1 MPLVS
6 GAQRNRGRP
15 RHSSPSRAQQ
25 NRRTARLPDYEPP
38 SFPLDHSLRRELAEL
53 SKDVDTRKY
62 EEQLKQSITLL
73 TNNVRDINDRY
84 VKKKHE
90 LDTLRKQQ
98 RGQSEDAGG
107 ESETK
112 SRGHAEAAAVTQL
125 REAVPA
131 LTAECESAVREVID
145 LRVELEDGRQAIN
158 DTVKKVESE
167 RANAADE
174 GQENS
179 ENGAKDQDD
188 DVVMHNRQHNILG
201 PLRILK
207 DEREKAAADYATRS
221 LEQRYA
227 VDNDYIGFKRLWW
240 DAVHSVD
247 GKPLPDASR
256 WFVGNNA
263 GGDDDEDDEEEDLVI
278 AEEHISIYCPL
289 SMVVMGEPYTSNVCK
304 HTFNKPAIVQF
315 LRAQPGHK
323 ATCPQTGCD
332 KDISLKDFYDD
343 QVMLRRIKREQAE
356 KERRDVEDEEEDE
369 DEDGA
374 EVDEDGDTSVLQP
387 RSVKAEHARDR
398 GNQLL
403 ASLGVD
409 PKEEDA
415 V

>member
-1 MPLVS
+1 MPLLS
-6 GAQRNRGRP
+6 RAERSRGRP
-15 RHSSPSRAQQ
+15 RPSSPSHPQQTRRA
-25 NRRTARLPDYEPP
+25 ARLPDYEPL
-38 SFPLDHSLRRELAEL
+38 SFPLGTASRRELAEL
-53 SKDVDTRKY
+53 SNNTDTRKY

-90 LDTLRKQQ
+90 LDKLRRQQ
-98 RGQSEDAGG
+98 RGQSEDAG
-107 ESETK
+107 EDPEAK
-112 SRGHAEAAAVTQL
+112 KRGHAEEEAVMRL

-158 DTVKKVESE
+158 DTVRKVESE
-167 RANAADE
+167 SANAVDE
-174 GQENS
+174 DQENRES
-179 ENGAKDQDD
+179 RGKGEDD
-188 DVVMHNRQHNILG
+188 DVVMQNTRHGIRG

-207 DEREKAAADYATRS
+207 HEQKKAAADYATRS

-240 DAVHSVD
+240 DAVHGVD

-256 WFVGNNA
+256 WFTRNNPSGN
-263 GGDDDEDDEEEDLVI
+263 DDEDDEEEDLVI

-289 SMVVMGEPYTSNVCK
+289 SMVVMEEPYTSSVCK

-315 LRAQPGHK
+315 LRSQPGHRAK
-323 ATCPQTGCD
+323 CPQTGCS
-332 KDISLKDFYDD
+332 KEISIKDFYDD
-343 QVMLRRIKREQAE
+343 QVMLRQIKRAQAE
-356 KERRDVEDEEEDE
+356 QERRDVDDE
-369 DEDGA
+369 DEDGVD
-374 EVDEDGDTSVLQP
+374 VDEDGDTSVLEP
-387 RSVKAEHARDR
+387 RSIKAERAKDR

-409 PKEEDA
+409 PGEEDA
-415 V
+415 I

>member
-1 MPLVS
+1 MPLIS

-15 RHSSPSRAQQ
+15 RPSSPAHAEPSR
-25 NRRTARLPDYEPP
+25 RIARLPDYEPP
-38 SFPLDHSLRRELAEL
+38 SFPLDPALRRELVEL
-53 SKDVDTRKY
+53 SNNADTRKY

-90 LDTLRKQQ
+90 LDKLRKKH
-98 RGQSEDAGG
+98 RSQSEDGG
-107 ESETK
+107 EDPEAK
-112 SRGHAEAAAVTQL
+112 NRGHAQEEAVMRL

-131 LTAECESAVREVID
+131 LTAECDGAVREVID
-145 LRVELEDGRQAIN
+145 LRVELEDGRQAIQ
-158 DTVKKVESE
+158 DTVRKVEAESAN
-167 RANAADE
+167 ANAAGE
-174 GQENS
+174 GQEEDD
-179 ENGAKDQDD
+179 ENVAKEEDGE
-188 DVVMHNRQHNILG
+188 DVVMRNRPGIKG

-207 DEREKAAADYATRS
+207 HERKKATADYATKS

-240 DAVHSVD
+240 DAVHAVD

-256 WFVGNNA
+256 WFARNDA
-263 GGDDDEDDEEEDLVI
+263 DEEDDEEEDLVI

-289 SMVVMGEPYTSNVCK
+289 SMVVMEQPYTSTVCK
-304 HTFNKPAIVQF
+304 HTFNRPAIVQF
-315 LRAQPGHK
+315 LRGQLNHRAQ
-323 ATCPQTGCD
+323 CPQTGCS
-332 KDISLKDFYDD
+332 KEISITDFYDD

-356 KERRDVEDEEEDE
+356 KERQDGEDEEEDGV
-369 DEDGA
+369 DM
-374 EVDEDGDTSVLQP
+374 DEDGDGDTSELQP
-387 RSVKAEHARDR
+387 RSVKAERARDR

-409 PKEEDA
+409 PGEEDA